1 MRGTKTLLMASAF
14 LAALTTGATGKTLMC
29 SIEEKSVCEVGAN
42 CRRIPPTTWAELDL
56 AARTYARCDKN
67 GCDRHA
73 AQMSKSGVFTNFAA
87 PERGAM
93 ARLRSDNAVFME
105 VVTLAQQVYVG
116 FGKCVA
122 K

>member
-1 MRGTKTLLMASAF
+1 
-14 LAALTTGATGKTLMC
+14 MC

-42 CRRIPPTTWAELDL
+42 CRRIPPATWAELNL
-56 AARTYARCDKN
+56 IARTYARCDKN
-67 GCDRHA
+67 GCDRYA
-73 AQMSKSGVFTNFAA
+73 AQTSKNGVFTNIAV

-93 ARLRSDNAVFME
+93 ARIRSDNAAFME

-116 FGKCVA
+116 FGKCAA